1 MSAGE
6 NYFGS
11 KTDLISF
18 VQLKDNSEV
27 ILKGFELDQS
37 IPLPV
42 VTDKLLSQLSKVDSD
57 QGITLERIIEGIL
70 YLMGADQDFL
80 HHDYYGRILEAY
92 NPDMEKELFKK
103 ALIALEEGDYTES
116 GLFLRAFNNLYG
128 SKEGLFYYAMVLEA
142 MGKNEI
148 EDGNI
153 EEGNE
158 FLEESTAILE
168 ELLDEDEK
176 YYPAYYK
183 LGYHYKFYEQY
194 VKAKLTWDKVLIYDP
209 DENRRQEIRQE
220 LDILDPEYRVELGLT
235 YMNNRNYEKAIEVL
249 SKLMPKHM
257 KNWYANYLL
266 GMAYRGY
273 GDNQMAMEYFYGAM
287 DSDPSIPEV
296 YNELGISYFNEND
309 IEKAMEIFTQGIESG
324 NQEDYRLYFNRG
336 LGYLNLGDI
345 DNGYDD
351 IHKAHQLNPE
361 DDNVKAQL
369 NAIEKYRKNQ

>member
-6 NYFGS
+6 KYFSS

-18 VQLKDNSEV
+18 VQLKDESEV
-27 ILKGFELDQS
+27 TLKGFELDQS

-42 VTDKLLSQLSKVDSD
+42 VTDKLLGQLSKVDSD
-57 QGITLERIIEGIL
+57 QGITLERVIEGIL
-70 YLMGADQDFL
+70 YLLGADQDFL
-80 HHDYYGRILEAY
+80 YNDYYGRILEAY
-92 NPDMEKELFKK
+92 NSDMEKELFKR
-103 ALIALEEGDYTES
+103 ALIALENENYTES
-116 GLFLRAFNNLYG
+116 GLFLRAFNSLYG
-128 SKEGLFYYAMVLEA
+128 TKEGMFYYAMVLEA
-142 MGKNEI
+142 MGKSEI
-148 EDGNI
+148 EEGRI
-153 EEGNE
+153 EEGNSY
-158 FLEESTAILE
+158 LEESTAILE

-235 YMNNRNYEKAIEVL
+235 YLNNMNYEKAIEVL
-249 SKLMPKHM
+249 SKLMPKHI
-257 KNWYANYLL
+257 KNWYVNYLL

-273 GDNQMAMEYFYGAM
+273 GDNQLAIEYFYGAM

-309 IEKAMEIFTQGIESG
+309 IEKAMEVFTQGIEAGS
-324 NQEDYRLYFNRG
+324 QDDYRLYFNRG

-351 IHKAHQLNPE
+351 IYKAHQLNPE

-369 NAIEKYRKNQ
+369 NAIERYRKNQ